1 MLGNNLCVS
10 VSLDQ
15 RLILW
20 NQQDTRLSCL
30 STICCDVSDIQGLD
44 VFPGATKTLVVV
56 YGQGVQVFEVDNS
69 LSVTQNVEYPSA
81 KIVDP
86 LSA

>member
-1 MLGNNLCVS
+1 MLSNNLCVS

-20 NQQDTRLSCL
+20 KQRDTQLTCL

-44 VFPGATKTLVVV
+44 VFPGTTKSLVMV
-56 YGQGVQVFEVDNS
+56 YGQGIQVFEVDDSTSVIQNS
-69 LSVTQNVEYPSA
+69 EYPSA
-81 KIVDP
+81 TIVDP